1 MLKRFNMVIGNVHE
15 RFDRVKRHGNEN
27 DERRNEVDRR
37 GNFNRRPE
45 QHVNHNL
52 DDFDD
57 KNDDVR
63 GDDFEDEAI

>member
-1 MLKRFNMVIGNVHE
+1 MLKRFNMVIGNVYE
-15 RFDRVKRHGNEN
+15 RFDRVKWHGNEN
-27 DERRNEVDRR
+27 DKRRNEVDRR
-37 GNFNRRPE
+37 GNFNRRPK

>member
-45 QHVNHNL
+45 RH
-52 DDFDD
+52 D